1 MRGAKRGL
9 PHAVNKRD
17 KTQNKLYQLRIER
30 NISQRELAD
39 RAGIARNTVMLIEN
53 GDRVPNMDTII
64 RLCKVLE
71 VSMNDVFG
79 E

>member
-1 MRGAKRGL
+1 M